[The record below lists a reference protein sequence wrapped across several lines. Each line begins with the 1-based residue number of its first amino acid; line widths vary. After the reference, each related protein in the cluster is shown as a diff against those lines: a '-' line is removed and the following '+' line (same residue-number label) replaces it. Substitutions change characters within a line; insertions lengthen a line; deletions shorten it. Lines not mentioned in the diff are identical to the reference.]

1 MPSPFTS
8 SFASAAASNVN
19 QDGSSQGRS
28 QARGENSGSGDWS
41 RARTNGATQTFRR
54 PSLATNL
61 SHSSQH
67 QREGLNQVSATGSN
81 SGVYLPPHLNS
92 NYQANVSR
100 SGNAADNRY
109 SREQLLGL
117 FKSQSE
123 SGDLS
128 KNLSSLFI
136 GGWDPKNTSGVN
148 GGSWSRR
155 DESAREV
162 APGPDVCWDHEGGVQ
177 PLALFDMTE
186 EDKELFSSTVNSPLK
201 APQNANKDN
210 TQNSGGMTRKI
221 SISQAQNSPSS
232 FGVAS
237 PTSSRPSNRR
247 RDTNE
252 SISFASNPLA
262 SPTGNNRFFRDETNT
277 STPPPSLLR
286 RRTDL
291 HGNVGP
297 SRGEKDI
304 EERDRDNPLDTSV
317 AFGAFRRN
325 ISGPFS
331 AGVNGPSSPW
341 SATPQSAGFASMG
354 AFGNFNLGGT
364 TAQPSSAVEK
374 RPGFGSVRGESRF
387 KDLMNRESSEDLEP
401 RMKEKSSAASLERL
415 SETEPEQ
422 PQHRWVDRRSAQP
435 LSIDTDSY
443 GNDEGQVG
451 SAILGGGQ
459 DSSPPRRRMGEPGA
473 PLRQVPR
480 EELSFSAFGMSS
492 DLPGFRDTTHQHQR
506 RDIIHHQAPQGGLD
520 TTPGRNEPMSPT
532 NTNPYQSPEGEKA
545 SIEDIDTDG
554 SDIQRAHLPGLVP
567 LATDPVIGT
576 FGHLPRGVSSAYEG
590 TASDRSQTSSA
601 GPGRAFPSLGGL
613 GALNR
618 AAWPAEQGGMGT
630 PGREKP
636 PFTGVFGDS
645 IFGPLGDLQSPT
657 FGGLPGGELFGPA
670 AGSRMGATGTLGR
683 GGKMGSLFPTAMQ
696 EQMRGGDFSRQ
707 DEPSLEGADIQNPGH
722 PRNTFGSSAP
732 GVGNLTRDTDSPVRT
747 SRGMFDNLFGSLES
761 NRAIRGSDASFGS
774 SDATAM
780 ALNQTF
786 SSAALQTPLS
796 ATSTVTG
803 LGQLDSQQQ
812 RNISQANLMHS
823 HPSGSGATNQT
834 PASQQRTMVMP
845 DRMRWIYRDPHGNPQ
860 GPWSGLEMHDWFKAG
875 FFNQELL
882 VKKYEDPEYET
893 LAQLIRRIGNA
904 REPFLVPQPGIP
916 HGSSSGQTTTPWAV
930 PNAPPSSGAPTV
942 GAAQP
947 PFASSFPSFGTTLTA
962 EQQNAL
968 ERRKQEEQY
977 LMARQKEHLAQ
988 QQVILKQMHQMQ
1000 GGQHPIHPQ
1009 QLHHNS
1015 SAHSL
1020 QSQPSFGSITSP
1032 NGYQP
1037 SPTQGPVQPPQGL
1050 PGFFDASLRSGA
1062 GAGLGS
1068 MPSGSEPL
1076 SGVREEELSGFMERR
1091 NLPRGSQFP
1100 LGPGTGH
1107 FSQQHQDNP
1116 SHAQQVAAMM
1126 NDRGRLQRE
1135 QAQYDEM
1142 QQALP
1147 TEQQTSDDRLQQF
1160 QDLRSR
1166 DDEVYPGAP
1175 EGYHGQPIGSQGGQN
1190 DRQQHGQQQQPP
1202 YRALLPM
1209 EELIARAQISSPTDP
1224 SGMYKDPEVLS
1235 LAEQVQKAASAKQ
1248 SPAPVPQSAWAKVE
1262 TGLPQPFPPP
1272 PQSASPLPA
1281 PAAQRNR
1288 HNVADTLTAESRSRS
1303 QTPSV
1308 ENASAS
1314 IAPWAKEV
1322 SEGSKGPS
1330 LKEIQQAEARKA
1342 AQQEEIAAAARRA
1355 AQELERLNQPSAPAP
1370 GLPSSST
1377 WGNGSTPTTPTT
1389 AIPSAWVKPLAG
1401 KVPVP
1406 QSGAG
1411 AKKTLQQIQKEEESR
1426 KQKAATA
1433 SASNAASAAAGVNQ
1447 AGITAGKRYAD
1458 LASKIA
1464 PPQAPGGAW
1473 MTVGSSGKIKPPVGP
1488 TSAGPLPGLR
1498 IASSGAVP
1506 IIAAPPKPRSVT
1518 NAPRSSTAGGP
1529 LLGQPN
1535 PNEEFTKWAKGA
1547 LAKGLNS
1554 SINVDNFVQDLLSF
1568 PPDTEI
1574 ISESVYANSPT
1585 LDGRRFA
1592 EEYIRRRK
1600 LADRGLVDSSTHT
1613 STGFS
1618 PVGNT
1623 ENKSSGGWSE
1633 VAKKG
1638 PINGTKEEQSS
1649 AFKVV
1654 APKKKGKK

>member
-8 SFASAAASNVN
+8 SFASAAAGNAN
-19 QDGSSQGRS
+19 QDGNSQGRT
-28 QARGENSGSGDWS
+28 QVRGENSGSGDWS

-67 QREGLNQVSATGSN
+67 QREGSLNQGPTGGSN
-81 SGVYLPPHLNS
+81 SGVYLPPHLNL
-92 NYQANVSR
+92 NYQTISSR
-100 SGNAADNRY
+100 SGNAVDNRY
-109 SREQLLGL
+109 SREQLLDL
-117 FKSQSE
+117 YKSQSE

-128 KNLSSLFI
+128 RNLSNLFV
-136 GGWDPKNTSGVN
+136 GGWEPKNVGGVN
-148 GGSWSRR
+148 GGSWGRK
-155 DESAREV
+155 DESAREA
-162 APGPDVCWDHEGGVQ
+162 APGPDVCWDHDGSVQ

-186 EDKELFSSTVNSPLK
+186 EDRELFSTSVNSPLK

-210 TQNSGGMTRKI
+210 AQNNGGVARKM
-221 SISQAQNSPSS
+221 SISQAQNTPGS
-232 FGVAS
+232 FGVSS
-237 PTSSRPSNRR
+237 PTSSRPGNRR
-247 RDTNE
+247 RDTSE

-262 SPTGNNRFFRDETNT
+262 SPIGNSRFFRDENT
-277 STPPPSLLR
+277 AATPPPSLLR
-286 RRTDL
+286 RRTDM
-291 HGNVGP
+291 HGNVGLN
-297 SRGEKDI
+297 RGDKDTQ
-304 EERDRDNPLDTSV
+304 ERDRDNPLGTSA
-317 AFGAFRRN
+317 AFGALKRN
-325 ISGPFS
+325 VSGPFS

-341 SATPQSAGFASMG
+341 STTPQSAGFAAMG

-364 TAQPSSAVEK
+364 TTQPPSAVDK
-374 RPGFGSVRGESRF
+374 KPGFGSVRGESRF
-387 KDLMNRESSEDLEP
+387 KDLMTRDSTEDLESSL
-401 RMKEKSSAASLERL
+401 KEKNSTASLERL
-415 SETEPEQ
+415 SETEPDR
-422 PQHRWVDRRSAQP
+422 PQQRWVDRRTTQP
-435 LSIDTDSY
+435 LSIDTDSCR
-443 GNDEGQVG
+443 NDEGQVG
-451 SAILGGGQ
+451 SAALGGGQ
-459 DSSPPRRRMGEPGA
+459 DSSPPRQRIADLGTSA
-473 PLRQVPR
+473 RQAPR
-480 EELSFSAFGMSS
+480 EELGLSAFGMSS
-492 DLPGFRDTTHQHQR
+492 DLPSFRDTVHQHQR
-506 RDIIHHQAPQGGLD
+506 RDLMHNLAPQGGVES
-520 TTPGRNEPMSPT
+520 TPGRNEPMSPT

-554 SDIQRAHLPGLVP
+554 SDIPNAHLPGLVP
-567 LATDPVIGT
+567 LATEQAIGT
-576 FGHLPRGVSSAYEG
+576 FGHLSRGVSSAYEG

-601 GPGRAFPSLGGL
+601 GPGRGFPPLGL
-613 GALNR
+613 GTLNR
-618 AAWPAEQGGMGT
+618 PVWPAEQGLTGT
-630 PGREKP
+630 PSREKP

-657 FGGLPGGELFGPA
+657 FGGLPAGDLFGPA
-670 AGSRMGATGTLGR
+670 AGSRAGATGTLGR
-683 GGKMGSLFPTAMQ
+683 GSKMGSLFPTAMQ

-707 DEPSLEGADIQNPGH
+707 NEASIESLETQNSGH
-722 PRNTFGSSAP
+722 ARTMFGSNAP
-732 GVGNLTRDTDSPVRT
+732 VTGNLTRGTDSPLRT
-747 SRGMFDNLFGSLES
+747 SRGMFDNLFGDLEG
-761 NRAIRGSDASFGS
+761 NRAVRGSEASFGS
-774 SDATAM
+774 SDATAI

-803 LGQLDSQQQ
+803 LGQPDYQQQ
-812 RNISQANLMHS
+812 RHISQGGSMHS
-823 HPSGSGATNQT
+823 HTSGTGLANQPLAT
-834 PASQQRTMVMP
+834 QQRTMVMP

-882 VKKYEDPEYET
+882 VKKFEDPEYET

-904 REPFLVPQPGIP
+904 REPFLVPQPGIS
-916 HGSSSGQTTTPWAV
+916 HGSSSGQSTTPWAV
-930 PNAPPSSGAPTV
+930 PNAPPSSGGPAV

-1020 QSQPSFGSITSP
+1020 QSQPSFGSIASP

-1037 SPTQGPVQPPQGL
+1037 SPTQGPNQTPQGL
-1050 PGFFDASLRSGA
+1050 PGFFDASVRPGA
-1062 GAGLGS
+1062 GVGPGP

-1076 SGVREEELSGFMERR
+1076 GGVREDDLPGFMERR
-1091 NLPRGSQFP
+1091 ILPRGSQFP
-1100 LGPGTGH
+1100 LGSGSGH
-1107 FSQQHQDNP
+1107 FGQQHQDNS
-1116 SHAQQVAAMM
+1116 SHVQQVAAMM
-1126 NDRGRLQRE
+1126 NDRGRLHRE

-1166 DDEVYPGAP
+1166 DDDVYA
-1175 EGYHGQPIGSQGGQN
+1175 EGVHGQLIGPQSGQN
-1190 DRQQHGQQQQPP
+1190 ERQQHEHQQQPP
-1202 YRALLPM
+1202 YRALLPVEDLM
-1209 EELIARAQISSPTDP
+1209 ARTQLSSPTES

-1248 SPAPVPQSAWAKVE
+1248 SPAPVPQSAWAKIE

-1272 PQSASPLPA
+1272 PLSASPLPA
-1281 PAAQRNR
+1281 PAAQRSR

-1303 QTPSV
+1303 QTPSA
-1308 ENASAS
+1308 ETPSAS
-1314 IAPWAKEV
+1314 IAPWAKEIN
-1322 SEGSKGPS
+1322 EASKGPS

-1342 AQQEEIAAAARRA
+1342 AQQEEIAAATRRA
-1355 AQELERLNQPSAPAP
+1355 AQELERSNQPSAPAP

-1377 WGNGSTPTTPTT
+1377 WGSGSTPTTPAT

-1401 KVPVP
+1401 KIPVP
-1406 QSGAG
+1406 QSGGG

-1426 KQKAATA
+1426 KQKAAA
-1433 SASNAASAAAGVNQ
+1433 AASATIAASAVAGVSQ

-1458 LASKIA
+1458 LASKNA
-1464 PPQAPGGAW
+1464 PPQAPGGTW
-1473 MTVGSSGKIKPPVGP
+1473 TTVGSSGKIKPPAGP
-1488 TSAGPLPGLR
+1488 TIAGPLPGLR
-1498 IASSGAVP
+1498 VASGSAVP
-1506 IIAAPPKPRSVT
+1506 TIAAPPKPRSVT
-1518 NAPRSSTAGGP
+1518 NAPRSSAVGGS
-1529 LLGQPN
+1529 LTGQPN
-1535 PNEEFTKWAKGA
+1535 ANEEFTKWAKGA

-1568 PPDTEI
+1568 PPDAEI

-1592 EEYIRRRK
+1592 EEFIRRRK
-1600 LADRGLVDSSTHT
+1600 LADKGLVDPSTHA

-1623 ENKSSGGWSE
+1623 ENRTSGGWSE

-1638 PINGTKEEQSS
+1638 PVNGAKEEPSS